1 MLASQAS
8 ANNAA
13 FVEAYDPSI
22 GHDSCEI
29 PGLRWVEPA
38 VPASPAAPVHPNLL
52 GERAYASFVVAAV
65 NGAPSGP
72 PGLLPPL

>member
-38 VPASPAAPVHPNLL
+38 VPASPAAPVHPNIFGMQGMADALT
-52 GERAYASFVVAAV
+52 AAV
-65 NGAPSGP
+65 AGP
-72 PGLLPPL
+72 